1 MSLTITPNCINM
13 ITKSAQNA
21 KLKYFYHLEKCKL
34 VVLIY
39 KKYLSSPVAIARQS
53 PVSLDFVDVIK
64 SI

>member
-1 MSLTITPNCINM
+1 M
-13 ITKSAQNA
+13 ITKSVPNA
-21 KLKYFYHLEKCKL
+21 TLKYFYNLEKCKL

-39 KKYLSSPVAIARQS
+39 KKYLSLPVAIARQS